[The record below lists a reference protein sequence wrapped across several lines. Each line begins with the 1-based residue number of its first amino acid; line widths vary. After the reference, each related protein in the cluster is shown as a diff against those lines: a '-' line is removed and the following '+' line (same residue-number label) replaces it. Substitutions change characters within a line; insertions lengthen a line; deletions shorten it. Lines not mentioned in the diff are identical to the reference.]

1 MSGIFKSVKKV
12 FRNIG
17 KFFKKYWKAIV
28 IAAAVYFGGAYL
40 MARMGGAG
48 AAAQSALGLGEA
60 YSGMGVG
67 QRVGGAFRHSGNIW
81 RNALSSMLKGGSAT
95 ASASAYS
102 QAVVGMSGRSISS
115 QVAAGTS
122 AVQSLNWMRNV
133 AQVSPF
139 SQGHINDA
147 AADGIAAG
155 KVYANNAQLG
165 HPKATELAQGK
176 LTELLSAK
184 ESQLGI
190 EAEAPMAAPD
200 VAPVAQKEVPTT
212 LVPQTMATEEDDTVA
227 PDAALGLPSLGMEGA
242 APEIPRYDAEAAGK
256 SVVSGLQE
264 PNTYQTMMM
273 EYLKGQSSY
282 NRLALGMQG
291 VGMLT
296 KAFGAYS
303 TAQAEEEDLERI
315 RTKKI
320 PKEWQGDMPGVD
332 WSTVKI

>member
-67 QRVGGAFRHSGNIW
+67 QRIGGAFRHSGNIW
-81 RNALSSMLKGGSAT
+81 RNALSSMLMGGSAT

-147 AADGIAAG
+147 AADGITAG
-155 KVYANNAQLG
+155 KAYANNAQLG

-190 EAEAPMAAPD
+190 KAEAPMAAPAAAT
-200 VAPVAQKEVPTT
+200 VAPKEVPTT
-212 LVPQTMATEEDDTVA
+212 LVTTPETMATEEDDTVLPA
-227 PDAALGLPSLGMEGA
+227 PMESSTS
-242 APEIPRYDAEAAGK
+242 EIQRYDVEDATKNA
-256 SVVSGLQE
+256 VSGLQE